1 MAYLGLA
8 PKNTISPGQ
17 HVLLKEPGVM
27 QDSTSDEEKRLA
39 AAAALSAV
47 KDAAEAKMPA
57 AAAVVSGVKDAAEA
71 KRRAAAAAL
80 SAVKDAAAA
89 AASRGKVEVTTSFA
103 NTLLIVPLWCS
114 CSIVS
119 YWLHSLAMVYV
130 VNIEVDFCLVV

>member
-27 QDSTSDEEKRLA
+27 QDSTSDEEKRL
-39 AAAALSAV
+39 
-47 KDAAEAKMPA
+47 
-57 AAAVVSGVKDAAEA
+57 
-71 KRRAAAAAL
+71 AAAAAL